1 MFTVTSQLLNLY
13 RTRNRDLL
21 TVFEFYEW
29 KYVPFPDPG
38 FGNLSYDPR
47 FAIKRYAGQ
56 AISFSWGEDEI
67 AYEAKV
73 IDGPSI
79 TKHKGKEFDTA
90 SVTFSNVDRS
100 VAAWVLSTPIAGL
113 RLVIREIPASANDLD
128 VVEGSA
134 SPFTHSVIRFVG
146 RVQKPDQFNR
156 ESGVITAVQ
165 DLGTIAAQIPERD
178 LQPSCPLKFK
188 KGDCLGDQIL
198 SQKTAT
204 YQAAKVCDKREE
216 TCTAYGNEKY
226 FQGTQVIQIESSF
239 LHKHNESFWKKVLN
253 ILPGISRKKTTV
265 DNSTYNTTPYGQP
278 VPVVLGRWLH
288 RLFTIQ
294 YKDAGET
301 IWFKKGGCRGPI
313 KDFVT
318 LKNESPNLSQPLE
331 VTKHLGEY
339 GGVGTQTQDTV
350 FPGGE
355 YHSKLAYV
363 TARCIGS
370 DIVVSDPAPDVT
382 SLIAGQVVRVCS
394 GVSAG
399 VMLGTGRIDSV
410 FGSYDNGN
418 DAWTD
423 NPIDLAI
430 HVITDPAYLNLP
442 LAHVGQHQTA
452 ITAAYTTGAVKD
464 VSNAERCLLP
474 NSETTHAGVDY
485 KRFTSTGLIGPLS
498 FFGTADFLFQ
508 PQRPGGYWA
517 REAEY
522 EFFDPA
528 TPPTSLTVK
537 TKYRKRYT
545 AGMVLT
551 DKKKAVDFL
560 YDNLYASCRGFNR
573 WDRHGRLVVDCER
586 PVDHSFLRA
595 DAAAAATSIKLL
607 DVTPWK
613 RLEGALEGV
622 DELRGKILIGA
633 HKLTSEVRPVT
644 SSSYSADGNGIPY
657 SANST
662 SGTMTATAAGASL
675 TGGSSSVA
683 ASGSVEIAGSCAVG
697 DEISITIDGFTVSII
712 ATQEDVDASIDN
724 LTMACQLTCAINAEP
739 ILNEYIEAWR
749 SGSNPTTVG
758 IFCKYGELSF
768 TTPIEEAHFAELDD
782 PVTAPTLTSS
792 TGTLAAGTYLVAYAY
807 RNANG
812 NTNISNI
819 GAITIIANKQI
830 DVPGV
835 SLPAGADSIDWFVSV
850 EANSDLMLVVNNNNG
865 SGFSINSLPVVT
877 AEHAP
882 KLNTTGEEI
891 LRVMYSDAQ
900 RALAYADTT
909 RATHLD
915 GSFGWPEGGR
925 QSLINQVKGTYRE
938 AIWDFAEQPLTIN
951 DERHQDEVGEIN
963 STTIDLSA
971 VDNFNQASRLL
982 NGYLAKFRDLDF
994 FFKWSAAGEPLLLE
1008 IGDVVCLS
1016 DDSGEW
1022 RNVPVTIED
1031 ISYNQ
1036 KFEASFTCRLYSTSA
1051 FDDAVLQ
1058 TQVPLP
1064 SALVNYLGE
1073 APALEF
1079 DTVTFPP
1086 DGLEQGN
1093 DGIGGVSTIVG
1104 GIIFGGT
1111 YYPGQYA
1118 IVYVTKP
1125 GGSQEIA
1132 NAKVIPD
1139 DTLHGTFEILAATPG
1154 VYEVCLQA
1162 VSGFGVKSAI
1172 GPCATI
1178 AIGLGAAQGEWIT
1191 PMVTFSGA
1199 GNAAW
1204 TGTGSFNIPM
1214 ITESGAGEPN
1224 PAGGGTYTIP

>member
-1 MFTVTSQLLNLY
+1 MYDVSDDLLSIL
-13 RTRNRDLL
+13 RSRSRDLSCVYEL
-21 TVFEFYEW
+21 YEW
-29 KYVPFPDPG
+29 NYELFPEPLD
-38 FGNLSYDPR
+38 GNLSYDPR
-47 FAIKRYAGQ
+47 HALARWAGSSL
-56 AISFSWGEDEI
+56 SFTWGAETIDYI
-67 AYEAKV
+67 RV
-73 IDGPSI
+73 ITDGPSI
-79 TKHKGKEFDTA
+79 KKSKGKHCD
-90 SVTFSNVDRS
+90 SVSLTCSNIKQDDDGRRYL
-100 VAAWVLSTPIAGL
+100 ARFVLTNRLPGM
-113 RLVIREIPASANDLD
+113 RLVVRVIPRSASSLSVIEA
-128 VVEGSA
+128 SA
-134 SPFTHSVIRFVG
+134 SPFTHSVIWFVG
-146 RVQKPDQFNR
+146 RCEKPNDFDR
-156 ESGVITAVQ
+156 ASGTITAKQ
-165 DLGTIAAQIPERD
+165 DIGTIAAQIPERD

-188 KGDCLGDQIL
+188 KGDCLGDQTL

-204 YQAAKVCDKREE
+204 YQAAKVCNKTEAQCIE
-216 TCTAYGNEKY
+216 YGNEKY
-226 FQGTQVIQIESSF
+226 FQGTQVVQIESSF
-239 LHKHNESFWKKVLN
+239 LHKHNESFFKKVLN

-301 IWFKKGGCRGPI
+301 IWFKKGACRGPI

-318 LKNESPNLSQPLE
+318 LKNESPNFSQPLE
-331 VTKHLGEY
+331 VVKHLGEY
-339 GGVGTQTQDTV
+339 GDVGTQTQDLV

-363 TARCIGS
+363 TGRCIGS
-370 DIVVSDPAPDVT
+370 DIVVSDPAPDIT
-382 SLIAGQVVRVCS
+382 SLIAGQKVKVCT
-394 GVSAG
+394 GISAG
-399 VMLGTGRIDSV
+399 ETLGTGRVDSV
-410 FGSYDNGN
+410 FAGYAGGEN
-418 DAWTD
+418 WTD
-423 NPIDLAI
+423 NPVDLAV

-442 LAHVGQHQTA
+442 LAHVGQHETA
-452 ITAAYTTGAVKD
+452 ITSAYTMGAVKD
-464 VSNAERCLLP
+464 VSSAERCLLP
-474 NSETTHAGVDY
+474 DTEIAHAGVDY
-485 KRFTSTGLIGPLS
+485 KRFNSTGLIGPLS
-498 FFGTADFLFQ
+498 FFGTDDFLFQ

-517 REAEY
+517 REALY
-522 EFFDPA
+522 EFFDPDS
-528 TPPTSLTVK
+528 PPTSLDVVTR
-537 TKYRKRYT
+537 YRKRYT
-545 AGMVLT
+545 AGVVLT

-560 YDNLYASCRGFNR
+560 YDTLYTSFRGFTR

-586 PVDHSFLRA
+586 PVDHSFLRV
-595 DAAAAATSIKLL
+595 DAIAGATSIKLL

-613 RLEGALEGV
+613 RLEGALDGR
-622 DELRGKILIGA
+622 DELRGKILIGV
-633 HKLTSEVRPVT
+633 HKPASEVRPVN

-662 SGTMTATAAGASL
+662 SATMTATAIGASL
-675 TGGSSSVA
+675 SGGSVSVA
-683 ASGSVEIAGSCAVG
+683 ASGSVEIAGSCSVG
-697 DEISITIDGFTVSII
+697 DEISITIDGFTVSIT

-724 LTMACQLTCAINAEP
+724 LTVACQLVCAINAEP
-739 ILNEYIEAWR
+739 KLNEYIEAWR
-749 SGSNPTTVG
+749 SGSNPTTVQ
-758 IFCKYGELSF
+758 IFCKFGVLNF
-768 TTPIEEAHFAELDD
+768 TTPLEEDHFAELDD
-782 PVTAPTLTSS
+782 PVTAPTLASS
-792 TGTLAAGTYLVAYAY
+792 TGILAAGAYLVAYAY

-812 NTNISNI
+812 NTNVSNI
-819 GAITIIANKQI
+819 GAITILANKQI
-830 DVPGV
+830 DVTGV

-850 EANSDLMLVVNNNNG
+850 EANSDLMLLVHNNNG
-865 SGFSINSLPVVT
+865 TGFSINSLPAVT

-938 AIWDFAEQPLTIN
+938 AIQDFAEQPLTIN

-994 FFKWSAAGEPLLLE
+994 FFNWSAAGEPLLLE
-1008 IGDVVCLS
+1008 IGDLVCLS

-1031 ISYNQ
+1031 INYNQ

-1064 SALVNYLGE
+1064 SGLINYLGE

-1111 YYPGQYA
+1111 YYSGQYA

-1125 GGSQEIA
+1125 ESSQEIA

-1162 VSGFGVKSAI
+1162 VSGFEVKSEI
-1172 GPCATI
+1172 GPCATV

-1191 PMVTFSGA
+1191 PMVQFSGTA
-1199 GNAAW
+1199 GV
-1204 TGTGSFNIPM
+1204 GPSGS
-1214 ITESGAGEPN
+1214 
-1224 PAGGGTYTIP
+1224 GTYTIP

>member
-1 MFTVTSQLLNLY
+1 MYDVSDDLLAIL
-13 RTRNRDLL
+13 RSRSRDLSCVYEL
-21 TVFEFYEW
+21 YEW
-29 KYVPFPDPG
+29 NYELFPAPLD
-38 FGNLSYDPR
+38 GNLSYDPR
-47 FAIKRYAGQ
+47 HALARWAGSSL
-56 AISFSWGEDEI
+56 SFTWGAETIDYI
-67 AYEAKV
+67 RV
-73 IDGPSI
+73 VTDGPSI
-79 TKHKGKEFDTA
+79 KKSKGKQFD
-90 SVTFSNVDRS
+90 SVSLTCSNIKQDDDGRRYL
-100 VAAWVLSTPIAGL
+100 ARFVLTNRLPGM
-113 RLVIREIPASANDLD
+113 RLVVRVIPRSASNLSIIEA
-128 VVEGSA
+128 SA
-134 SPFTHSVIRFVG
+134 SPFSHSAIWFVG
-146 RVQKPDQFNR
+146 RCEKPNDFDR
-156 ESGVITAVQ
+156 ASGTITAKQ
-165 DLGTIAAQIPERD
+165 DIGTIAAQIPERD

-188 KGDCLGDQIL
+188 KGDCLGDQTL

-204 YQAAKVCDKREE
+204 YQAAKVCNKTEAQCIE
-216 TCTAYGNEKY
+216 YGNEKY
-226 FQGTQVIQIESSF
+226 FQGTQVVQIESSF
-239 LHKHNESFWKKVLN
+239 LHKHNESFLKKVLN

-318 LKNESPNLSQPLE
+318 LKNESPNFSQPLE
-331 VTKHLGEY
+331 VVKHLGEY
-339 GGVGTQTQDTV
+339 GNVGTQTQDLV

-363 TARCIGS
+363 TGRCIGS
-370 DIVVSDPAPDVT
+370 DIVVSDPAPDIT
-382 SLIAGQVVRVCS
+382 SLIAGQVVRKAF
-394 GVSAG
+394 GVDG
-399 VMLGTGRIDSV
+399 NGTGRISNT
-410 FGSYDNGN
+410 FAGYSNGEI
-418 DAWTD
+418 AWSD
-423 NPIDLAI
+423 NPVDLARFI
-430 HVITDPAYLNLP
+430 INDPAYLGLP
-442 LAHVGQHQTA
+442 DNHVGELATA
-452 ITAAYTTGAVKD
+452 VTAAYTTGGIKD

-474 NSETTHAGVDY
+474 DTETTRAGVDY
-485 KRFTSTGLIGPLS
+485 KRFSSTGMIGALS
-498 FFGTADFLFQ
+498 FFGLGLDFLFQ
-508 PQRPGGYWA
+508 DQRPGGYWA
-517 REAEY
+517 REAVY
-522 EFFDPA
+522 EFFDPDS
-528 TPPTSLTVK
+528 PPTSLDVITR
-537 TKYRKRYT
+537 YRKRYT
-545 AGMVLT
+545 AGIVIT
-551 DKKKAVDFL
+551 DKKKAIDFL
-560 YDNLYASCRGFNR
+560 YDTLYTTFRGFTR
-573 WDRHGRLVVDCER
+573 WDHHGRLVIDCER
-586 PVDHSFLRA
+586 PVDHTYLRDNA
-595 DAAAAATSIKLL
+595 PAGATSIKVL
-607 DVTPWK
+607 DVTPW
-613 RLEGALEGV
+613 RPLDVIINLYPP
-622 DELRGKILIGA
+622 LRGKILLGA
-633 HKLTSEVRPVT
+633 HKLTSEVRPVLDNVE
-644 SSSYSADGNGIPY
+644 YSADGNAIAL

-662 SGTMTATAAGASL
+662 SGTMTA
-675 TGGSSSVA
+675 A
-683 ASGSVEIAGSCAVG
+683 ASGSTFSAGSTSTPASGTVTIGGSCAVG
-697 DEISITIDGFTVSII
+697 DVISITIDFYTVSIT
-712 ATQEDVDASIDN
+712 ATQEDVDAAIDN
-724 LTMACQLTCAINAEP
+724 LTMASQLVYAINAEP
-739 ILNEYIEAWR
+739 GLRDYVEAQR
-749 SGSNPTTVG
+749 FGSNPTEVV
-758 IFCKYGELSF
+758 IFAKYGVLKF
-768 TTPIEEAHFAELDD
+768 TTPLEENHFAELDD

-792 TGTLAAGTYLVAYAY
+792 TGTLAAGAYLVAYAY
-807 RNANG
+807 RNGNG

-830 DVPGV
+830 DVTGV

-850 EANSDLMLVVNNNNG
+850 EANSDLMLLVHNNNG
-865 SGFSINSLPVVT
+865 AGFSINSLPAVT
-877 AEHAP
+877 DEHAP

-938 AIWDFAEQPLTIN
+938 AIQDFAEQPLTIN

-994 FFKWSAAGEPLLLE
+994 FFRWSAAGEPLLLE
-1008 IGDVVCLS
+1008 IGDLVCLS
-1016 DDSGEW
+1016 DDSGGW
-1022 RNVPVTIED
+1022 RNVPVTIEE

-1064 SALVNYLGE
+1064 SGLISYLGE

-1079 DTVTFPP
+1079 DTATFPP

-1093 DGIGGVSTIVG
+1093 DGIGGVSTIMG

-1111 YYPGQYA
+1111 YYSGQYA

-1178 AIGLGAAQGEWIT
+1178 TIGLGAAQGDFILPIIEISGSGT
-1191 PMVTFSGA
+1191 VGASGA
-1199 GNAAW
+1199 
-1204 TGTGSFNIPM
+1204 GSFNIP
-1214 ITESGAGEPN
+1214 
-1224 PAGGGTYTIP
+1224 